1 MESELEDIRTPSISL
16 DKEIFQKQLAIIK
29 NASEQAQAKIDYY
42 SAHDDHIMHAI
53 EIVEEFL
60 RKRHRICYGGQA
72 INAHLPQKYKF
83 YDPEYSI
90 PDYDFFTPSQTA
102 DIELIVNDLKKAGFN
117 EISARE
123 GMHEGTV
130 KIYVEYIP
138 VADITEIDPKL
149 YKILSKREYRMN
161 GISYLDAN
169 SLRMLMYLELS
180 RPRGEVERWKKVYER
195 LLLFNEFAMGKSC
208 NKRGKGLLHG
218 SLSNSQV
225 QFVLDFIIHNKRV
238 FAGADLA
245 ELYQDALKKNALQTD
260 WIITSKK
267 PILFFS
273 SDPAQDAK
281 ELASEFR
288 FELKQP
294 HLSDTKKGRITTK
307 TYSSKGV
314 DLIPSITVIS
324 QGKRLLVMIIH
335 QTACHSYFNIPID
348 DDKVMRIASMDSL
361 ITLYFGLGLLKTA
374 YFDMG
379 SMECLANELV
389 QINSRA
395 RQESDH
401 FIFPFIS
408 IRCAGHQHTL
418 PSLIRE
424 KVKRITSKK
433 KLLQNL
439 FKNNA
444 APKTQGGNHKT
455 QGGFTLKHHRKLRLI

>member
-1 MESELEDIRTPSISL
+1 MESELEDIRTPTIAL

-42 SAHDDHIMHAI
+42 SAHDDHIMYAI
-53 EIVEEFL
+53 EIVENFL
-60 RKRHRICYGGQA
+60 RKKHRICYGGQA
-72 INAHLPQKYKF
+72 INAHLPDKYKF
-83 YDPEYSI
+83 YNPEYSI
-90 PDYDFFTPSQTA
+90 PDYDFFTPSQTT

-138 VADITEIDPKL
+138 VADITQIDPKL
-149 YKILSKREYRMN
+149 YKILSKREYRIN

-195 LLLFNEFAMGKSC
+195 LLLFNEFAMGKPC
-208 NKRGKGLLHG
+208 QKKRKHLLRG
-218 SLSNSQV
+218 SLSEEQV
-225 QFVLDFIIHNKRV
+225 QFVLNFIIHNKRV

-245 ELYQDALKKNALQTD
+245 GFYEDALKKKQIETK

-273 SDPAQDAK
+273 SDPDQDAK
-281 ELASEFR
+281 QLMSEFR
-288 FELKQP
+288 FEQKDGA
-294 HLSDTKKGRITTK
+294 DTKKGRITMKAYT
-307 TYSSKGV
+307 SKGV
-314 DLIPSITVIS
+314 DLIPSITVILK
-324 QGKRLLVMIIH
+324 GKYLLVMIVH
-335 QTACHSYFNIPID
+335 QTACHSYLNIPIH
-348 DDKVMRIASMDSL
+348 DDKVMRIATMDSL
-361 ITLYFGLGLLKTA
+361 ITLYFGLGLLQSA
-374 YFDMG
+374 YFDMS

-389 QINSRA
+389 QINSKA
-395 RQESDH
+395 RQDADQ

-433 KLLQNL
+433 KELQNI
-439 FKNNA
+439 FK
-444 APKTQGGNHKT
+444 PQGGGKS
-455 QGGFTLKHHRKLRLI
+455 FKHHRTLRLI